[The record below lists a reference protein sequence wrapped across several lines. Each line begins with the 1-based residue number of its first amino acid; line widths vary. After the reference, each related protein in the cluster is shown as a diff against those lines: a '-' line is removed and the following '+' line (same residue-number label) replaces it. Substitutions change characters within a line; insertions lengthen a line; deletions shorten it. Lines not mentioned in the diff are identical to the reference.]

1 MKGKQFERFFLL
13 DTLSENLD
21 CQIWRNLDER
31 TFHHSNPIEFTSS
44 NKQIFENIVTNIANS
59 SQMLGVGTS
68 TPRKQSIHRS
78 SILFFSFCQN
88 FNERNVSSFY
98 EFTLSNKLLAN
109 ISTDVMAISR
119 FLSQCKCFLCV
130 RIVPQHP
137 CQRYSGDDSNHDN
150 EEARCFSSSTVGGV
164 FLSANLP
171 FPPSVVSAQFR
182 LGPEMGKQ

>member
-1 MKGKQFERFFLL
+1 MILL
-13 DTLSENLD
+13 QQSIRQSSLEMVEGEAIRKILFTRYPQRKFGLSNLKK
-21 CQIWRNLDER
+21 DER
-31 TFHHSNPIEFTSS
+31 TFHHSNSIEFTSS

-137 CQRYSGDDSNHDN
+137 CQR
-150 EEARCFSSSTVGGV
+150 V
-164 FLSANLP
+164 F
-171 FPPSVVSAQFR
+171 R
-182 LGPEMGKQ
+182 RR